1 MARDTDALKVPKWA
15 ASGDVED
22 PASGSLPYAGGW
34 TSTYSS
40 SGGALPKRE
49 HFNWLFLVLGA
60 LGVEI
65 NEHGILEWS
74 GTPAYGHPA
83 VVFGSDD
90 VLYISVQDSTNQDPT
105 TDTSDTY
112 WKSLLGTADVDKVDG
127 KHVWTG
133 TEAEYSAITNK
144 DADTLYFRT

>member
-49 HFNWLFLVLGA
+49 HFNWLFRVLGA

-65 NEHGILEWS
+65 NTHGGVLEWDS
-74 GTPAYGHPA
+74 TIAYDHPA
-83 VVFGSDD
+83 LVMGSNNVV
-90 VLYISVQDSTNQDPT
+90 YKSVRDSTNRNPT
-105 TDTSDTY
+105 TDTGDDWLVLVPAAAAAPNASTTTRG
-112 WKSLLGTADVDKVDG
+112 LVELAT
-127 KHVWTG
+127 T
-133 TEAEYSAITNK
+133 TEAGRELAPTP
-144 DADTLYFRT
+144 REP